1 MTIEE
6 VDKMMDD
13 LVKRG
18 YKPIRLD
25 LAFALLRDIVGI
37 EAAGYLLYRAP
48 LKHPKD
54 YASSGKSMYIKKMLK
69 DMGLGYE
76 ARPKEPKKAT
86 ENDDSAQDNKKRLT
100 GDITREQNKTELLSL
115 IERARRASENGDID
129 VKDALTMEKDIR
141 VKLQDKFDMEKS
153 EDERRIIVVPQ
164 KHDVVCPHTH
174 RECTYMPTKE
184 ACMEHYNL
192 KEA

>member
-6 VDKMMDD
+6 VDKIMDD
-13 LVKRG
+13 LTKKG
-18 YKPIRLD
+18 YRPIRLD
-25 LAFALLRDIVGI
+25 LAFGLLRDIVGI

-54 YASSGKSMYIKKMLK
+54 YASSGKSMYIKKMFRE
-69 DMGLGYE
+69 MGLGYE
-76 ARPKEPKKAT
+76 ARPKAAKKDT
-86 ENDDSAQDNKKRLT
+86 GENTTKNDLS
-100 GDITREQNKTELLSL
+100 GDITREQNKAGLLSL
-115 IERARRASENGDID
+115 IDKAMEAAKNGEID
-129 VKDALTMEKDIR
+129 LKDALSMEKDIR

-164 KHDVVCPHTH
+164 KHDIVCPHSH

-184 ACMEHYNL
+184 ACMEFYNL
-192 KEA
+192 KE